1 MQGNPSRWSIRRRR
15 NGVSRKGEEE
25 EEEEEEDEEEEEGDG
40 GSGKGE
46 GERESHRGGSVPGL
60 GCSKKIKYCLVI

>member
-25 EEEEEEDEEEEEGDG
+25 EKEEEEDEEEEEGDG
-40 GSGKGE
+40 GSGKG
-46 GERESHRGGSVPGL
+46 GRGRGRVTEEAACRGL
-60 GCSKKIKYCLVI
+60 VAPRKLSTAW